1 MTWNPI
7 TTLSFCLLCFSS
19 TSQELAQVPQSKETI
34 NRDNGCS
41 RSIFVETP
49 IADTYVAN
57 EDDTVSF
64 GYEPIL
70 KVRGVPERKSMSA
83 LLSYEVHHLDPNY
96 LDEAYLKIYTAS
108 KDRGDHLSLFS
119 VQQAVNEDGTNWKNQ
134 PKDALKLGD
143 QPITDAPFITFEI
156 TDYVK
161 GHLKDGYLNFNLQSD
176 SKKVIDIASR
186 ESGLSA
192 ELIMNMC
199 TSSDQ
204 VFNHLKKQE
213 SFLKVLPGTLDG
225 KLTIQLVKVP
235 AGGFGELMI
244 MTDQG
249 DILFQIP
256 LSIQDAELTYH
267 SIDFKNLIPGVYWAV
282 LRKGRALIKDQFR
295 LKPVS
300 GSTFLTVDAEFT
312 PENRP

>member
-7 TTLSFCLLCFSS
+7 ATLSLCLLCLNGI
-19 TSQELAQVPQSKETI
+19 SQELAQISKTTQPT
-34 NRDNGCS
+34 NRDNSCS
-41 RSIFVETP
+41 RSIFVESP
-49 IADTYVAN
+49 VADTYVAT

-96 LDEAYLKIYTAS
+96 LDKAYLKIYTAS
-108 KDRGDHLSLFS
+108 KDRGDHISLYS
-119 VQQAVNEDGTNWKNQ
+119 VQQPIRENGTNWRNQ
-134 PKDALKLGD
+134 PKDQLKLGD
-143 QPITDAPFITFEI
+143 QPVTDAPFITFEI

-192 ELIMNMC
+192 ELIMSMC
-199 TSSDQ
+199 TFNDQ
-204 VFNHLKKQE
+204 GFTPAKKQE
-213 SFLKVLPGTLDG
+213 SFLKVLPSTLEG

-235 AGGFGELMI
+235 AGGFGELMF

-256 LSIQDAELTYH
+256 LSIQDAELSYH
-267 SIDFKNLIPGVYWAV
+267 TIDFKNLIPGVYWAV

-300 GSTFLTVDAEFT
+300 GSTFLSVDSEFT